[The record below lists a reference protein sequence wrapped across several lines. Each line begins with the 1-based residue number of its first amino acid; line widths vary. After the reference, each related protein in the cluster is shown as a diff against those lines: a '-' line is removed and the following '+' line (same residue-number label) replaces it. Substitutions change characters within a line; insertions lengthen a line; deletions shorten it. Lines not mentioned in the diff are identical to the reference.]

1 MTIFQYKAVT
11 LAGETIEGQYD
22 VASSDEVIA
31 KLHDAGSIPLEVRQA
46 DSGDAASLFA
56 AMFKRATLRDAQVVQ
71 FTQQLATLLGA
82 GQPLDRALQILLD
95 LPETDKAKRMFERIR
110 DKVRGGDPLSD
121 ALEEETGSFSKLYV
135 NIVRAGEAGGS
146 LDDTLA
152 RLADYLDRSRQL
164 KSTVINAMIYPA
176 FLVGMVMVSLLI
188 LLTYVVP
195 QFAPMFIDMGV
206 EMPLLTRIVLAVGS
220 TLQNFWWLLLIL
232 IFGAVGWVRR
242 QLKDPVRRLVF
253 DQRLLNMKLI
263 GDLIR
268 KVDIARLARTLG
280 TLLKNGVP
288 LLGALSI
295 SRNVMTNT
303 VLAQAVG
310 VAAEE
315 VKTGGGLGYSL
326 AQSKQLPKLAVQ
338 MISVGEE
345 SGELDSMLMKV
356 ADTFDIEVKNT
367 LDRLLAAMV
376 PLTTVVMTAIV
387 AVIMLAIVLP
397 IMDLASSIR

>member
-11 LAGETIEGQYD
+11 AAGETIEGQYD
-22 VASSDEVIA
+22 VASSDDVIA
-31 KLHDAGSIPLEVRQA
+31 KLHDAGNIPLEVRQA

-56 AMFKRATLRDAQVVQ
+56 AMFKRATLREAQVVQ

-146 LDDTLA
+146 LDGTLA

-195 QFAPMFIDMGV
+195 QFVPMFTDMGV
-206 EMPLLTRIVLAVGS
+206 DMPLLTRVVMAVGS

-242 QLKDPVRRLVF
+242 QLNDPERRLVF
-253 DQRLLNMKLI
+253 DQRLLNMKL
-263 GDLIR
+263 
-268 KVDIARLARTLG
+268 
-280 TLLKNGVP
+280 
-288 LLGALSI
+288 
-295 SRNVMTNT
+295 
-303 VLAQAVG
+303 
-310 VAAEE
+310 
-315 VKTGGGLGYSL
+315 
-326 AQSKQLPKLAVQ
+326 
-338 MISVGEE
+338 
-345 SGELDSMLMKV
+345 
-356 ADTFDIEVKNT
+356 
-367 LDRLLAAMV
+367 
-376 PLTTVVMTAIV
+376 
-387 AVIMLAIVLP
+387 
-397 IMDLASSIR
+397 